1 MIRMGI
7 DLGTNYIRLCTQEDG
22 LLYNEP
28 CMVALDNQSH
38 VLGIGEDAKDMI
50 GSTDS
55 NVRII
60 SPLRENPI
68 NFDALDILLEQLL
81 YEHKAFKMFQKTILL
96 VSYPTSFSE
105 KSCQILKEHLEDLG
119 AYRVY
124 FEQEIW
130 IAAIGAKLDLFL
142 PVASCVLNIGSS
154 NCDIAL
160 FLNGKM
166 EKKARCN
173 VSGITINIALKNWLT
188 NSYNINVSNKQIE
201 KIKRKLGQV
210 NIQQN
215 PKSLEIVGMDKN
227 SHVLKSIIINENQI
241 VGVLTTSTT
250 MGKLDPTIFI
260 KLTNHNATRRKNE
273 RNCMLWRIHVTK
285 WTTNLSTKYYR
296 MSNLCHR
303 RSIKHRF
310 SWTHDF
316 IISYG
321 RLS

>member
-1 MIRMGI
+1 MGI

-188 NSYNINVSNKQIE
+188 NSYNINVSNKQI
-201 KIKRKLGQV
+201 
-210 NIQQN
+210 
-215 PKSLEIVGMDKN
+215 
-227 SHVLKSIIINENQI
+227 
-241 VGVLTTSTT
+241 VGVLTPLVQQWANWILQFLSNLPITT
-250 MGKLDPTIFI
+250 QQDVK
-260 KLTNHNATRRKNE
+260 TRGIV
-273 RNCMLWRIHVTK
+273 CCGGSMLLSG
-285 WTTNLSTKYYR
+285 LSTYLQNTIGCPIFVTDDPLNTVSAGLMILLSR
-296 MSNLCHR
+296 M
-303 RSIKHRF
+303 
-310 SWTHDF
+310 DD
-316 IISYG
+316 
-321 RLS
+321 